1 MEHSTDFLSC
11 DHFCSVTVEQLTH
24 LLEVLYSR
32 YTLLC
37 SFSTLFSLEV
47 YSTAIVVDGGLYN
60 DGSFISP
67 RQSISPLFLLIVI
80 RVCVC
85 EWVVES
91 RQNDDAK
98 KTRREGAVGELS
110 KLRSPKATVML
121 VGGMCTVLYCT
132 SCDLRDLKSRYP
144 WLLPVYHQLMMWVL
158 MNCCTKSYIIKW
170 HCAMT
175 RLVGWNG
182 SLQHSTVVINKL
194 VWG

>member
-1 MEHSTDFLSC
+1 MEHSTDFRSC

-47 YSTAIVVDGGLYN
+47 YSTAIVVDGGLHN

-67 RQSISPLFLLIVI
+67 RQSISPLFLLIVV

-85 EWVVES
+85 LSES
-91 RQNDDAK
+91 SSPGKMMMQRN
-98 KTRREGAVGELS
+98 TSRRSSRRELS

-121 VGGMCTVLYCT
+121 VGDMCTVLYCT
-132 SCDLRDLKSRYP
+132 SCD
-144 WLLPVYHQLMMWVL
+144 
-158 MNCCTKSYIIKW
+158 
-170 HCAMT
+170 
-175 RLVGWNG
+175 
-182 SLQHSTVVINKL
+182 
-194 VWG
+194 

>member
-1 MEHSTDFLSC
+1 MEHSTNFLSC

-47 YSTAIVVDGGLYN
+47 YSTAIVVDGGLHN

-80 RVCVC
+80 RVCV
-85 EWVVES
+85 WVS
-91 RQNDDAK
+91 RRVQAK
-98 KTRREGAVGELS
+98 WWCKETRREGAVGELS

-132 SCDLRDLKSRYP
+132 SCDLRDWRAGIHGCYRYI
-144 WLLPVYHQLMMWVL
+144 
-158 MNCCTKSYIIKW
+158 TS
-170 HCAMT
+170 
-175 RLVGWNG
+175 
-182 SLQHSTVVINKL
+182 
-194 VWG
+194 